1 MKTQIIE
8 LLPDELDLYNCIPFS
23 KKGTD
28 LSHEDISKASEAA
41 ESLVHSLISR
51 KAIPETRIR
60 YFIEPAYNTHS
71 KKSHRQIFEMN
82 GCAGDEIYKHPHFW
96 PFLHYFIHGPNLPEE
111 TKERFIGIVSSESFI
126 SGSDIPELRDF
137 VRSETRKHE
146 LNPKAA
152 SEEFY
157 KLSLECQI
165 EEHLARQIRDYVHA
179 IR

>member
-1 MKTQIIE
+1 MEIQIID
-8 LLPDELDLYNCIPFS
+8 LLPDELSFYNSIPFS
-23 KKGTD
+23 RKGTE
-28 LSHEDISKASEAA
+28 LSHEDIVKASEAA
-41 ESLVHSLISR
+41 VLLVHSLISR

-60 YFIEPAYNTHS
+60 YFFEPEYNTHS

-82 GCAGDEIYKHPHFW
+82 GCSGDEIYKHPHFW
-96 PFLHYFIHGPNLPEE
+96 PFLHYFIHGPDLPEE
-111 TKERFIGIVSSESFI
+111 TKERFIGIVGSESYI
-126 SGSDIPELRDF
+126 SGSDIPGLRDF

-165 EEHLARQIRDYVHA
+165 EEHLARLIRDYVHA
-179 IR
+179 IQ